1 MLEIKANTWSCL
13 ELKKKI
19 KYYAVQRNAL
29 NRSSLGERAV
39 ILELFNITWRFFQC
53 KVRFVGG
60 FSLNSSPEK
69 SDMNIGIH
77 TDPVWQL

>member
-13 ELKKKI
+13 ELKKKK

-29 NRSSLGERAV
+29 NRSGLGERAV
-39 ILELFNITWRFFQC
+39 VLELFSITRRFFQC

-69 SDMNIGIH
+69 NDMNIGIH
-77 TDPVWQL
+77 TDLVWQL